1 MRYLNSPSWR
11 GCEIGVMLIALVFL
25 PRLAVGQP
33 VEIQKRTVNV
43 DIGGAHTALGD
54 QIRAQ
59 ARYIQAAGM
68 YLESAA
74 TARKIGAEA
83 AALEIENSVKAV
95 QAFWDRRRIW
105 EEEYRRRNPTPMERE
120 AKIQEMWQ
128 KRMRE
133 QYQAI
138 LRSDVTDQLNW
149 LLREVSVAALAA
161 QYSLRSRD
169 SNEPSS
175 AFQIDMELTKSDI
188 NQIWLTDGGRGGA
201 KFVFRLAEPK
211 PMETRWPVG
220 LRAPEF
226 KEPREAFEAARQAVM
241 EEADRGQGP
250 VGFEQGKQLMKTVN
264 DLLVALDNVYSK
276 EQRAV
281 PSTFLEYSDSKRFL
295 QSLLMGVARTTKTN
309 DLSLF
314 KSENAFKGKT
324 VLDLI
329 QYMYQNGLLFAKSPE
344 GGEGAYGRL
353 FQAMRNMYVLMGD
366 KSGGATTE
374 QTPSSASEK
383 PSGPTVPF

>member
-1 MRYLNSPSWR
+1 MRYQNSPSCR
-11 GCEIGVMLIALVFL
+11 GCEIGMLLIALVFL
-25 PRLAVGQP
+25 PRPAIAQP
-33 VEIQKRTVNV
+33 VVVQKTVEV
-43 DIGGAHTALGD
+43 DVGGAHTALGD
-54 QIRAQ
+54 QIRAE
-59 ARYIQAAGM
+59 AKYIRAAGL

-95 QAFWDRRRIW
+95 QAYWERRRIW
-105 EEEYRRRNPTPMERE
+105 EEEYHRRNPTPFERE
-120 AKIQEMWQ
+120 KKIQDIWQ

-161 QYSLRSRD
+161 QYSLRSRE
-169 SNEPSS
+169 SSEASS
-175 AFQIDMELTKSDI
+175 AFQIDMELTKSDV
-188 NQIWLTDGGRGGA
+188 NQIWLTDGGRGG
-201 KFVFRLAEPK
+201 KFVFRLADPK

-226 KEPREAFEAARQAVM
+226 KETREAFEAARQTVLQDV
-241 EEADRGQGP
+241 DRAQGP
-250 VGFEQGKQLMKTVN
+250 VGFEQGNQLIQTVN
-264 DLLVALDNVYSK
+264 DLLVALDATYPA
-276 EQRAV
+276 QRRAV
-281 PSTFLEYSDSKRFL
+281 PATFLEYSDSKRFL

-314 KSENAFKGKT
+314 KSENAFRGKT

-344 GGEGAYGRL
+344 GGEGTYSRL

-366 KSGGATTE
+366 KSDGTTTE
-374 QTPSSASEK
+374 QTPSGALEK
-383 PSGPTVPF
+383 PSGPSVPF